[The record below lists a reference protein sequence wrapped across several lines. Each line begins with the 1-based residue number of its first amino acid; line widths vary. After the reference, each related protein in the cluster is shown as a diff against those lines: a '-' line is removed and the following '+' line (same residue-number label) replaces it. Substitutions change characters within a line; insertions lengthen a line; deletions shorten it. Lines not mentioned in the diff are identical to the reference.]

1 MTHPQGMWIIGY
13 GSLIFKPPPHVSL
26 KVTGYLKGFIRRF
39 WQSSIDHRGTPEYP
53 GRVVTLLSLD
63 DLHSNNKFHDEW
75 VSPEDLRVYGVA
87 YYIEP
92 QYVEEVK
99 QYLDI
104 REQNGYT
111 SHKVAFYVLD
121 KSVSMF
127 TDKEGDYIESNIYI
141 GKVDNEA
148 FVGPESLEETA
159 HVIRKA
165 VGPSG
170 LNIDYLTNLVHSIK
184 DFGIRDHYLENLYTL
199 ASSSPDNSTLPI
211 PKPAPPY

>member
-13 GSLIFKPPPHVSL
+13 GSLIFKPPPHVSY

-53 GRVVTLLSLD
+53 GRVVTLLSID
-63 DLHSNNKFHDEW
+63 DLASPKFHDEFYN
-75 VSPEDLRVYGVA
+75 VSSPDDLRVYGVA

-92 QYVEEVK
+92 QHVEQVK

-111 SHKVAFYVLD
+111 AHKVPFYVGEE
-121 KSVSMF
+121 F
-127 TDKEGDYIESNIYI
+127 IESDIYI
-141 GKVDNEA
+141 GTIDNEA
-148 FVGPESLEETA
+148 FVGPESLEDTA
-159 HVIRKA
+159 HVIRTA

-170 LNIDYLTNLVHSIK
+170 KNIDYLANLVHSIK
-184 DFGIRDHYLENLYTL
+184 DFGIRDHYLEHLYTL
-199 ASSSPDNSTLPI
+199 ASSNPDSSRLPTL
-211 PKPAPPY
+211 KPAPTD